1 MKNLLVA
8 KILNEIA
15 DILEMR
21 DVEFK
26 PRAYR
31 KAARTVVLLLPY
43 INAHG
48 YFCKAFSFIF

>member
-15 DILEMR
+15 DILEVR

-26 PRAYR
+26 PRAQSNR
-31 KAARTVVLLLPY
+31 
-43 INAHG
+43 
-48 YFCKAFSFIF
+48 FSFQLFS